1 MYEENDDVWAGLV
14 RLVVGDFKEA
24 QATGIDLGQDGLLFP
39 IVLGNKGDWSYL
51 AFCQHVGMFNF
62 VLVFTA

>member
-24 QATGIDLGQDGLLFP
+24 QATGIDLGQD
-39 IVLGNKGDWSYL
+39 WSYL